1 MTNSCEAFASNLK
14 RRRRELKMTQKELA
28 EAIGYSEKSISKWES
43 GQAIAPSI
51 LLPRLAIA
59 LKTSIDTLFASSE
72 SHSYFLGIDGGGTNT
87 ELLLADNDG
96 RIIAKTVVGGSNPV
110 DVGMQKCLDTLAEGI
125 FKVCGNI
132 PTTQISVFAG
142 LAGGITGDNKEIIA
156 EFLKKYNF
164 AKARNGSDAENAVAA
179 ALGDENGSIVIMGT
193 GSIAFSQIDRKLIR
207 RRGFGYLFEEGG
219 SGYAIGR
226 DAIVAALYDE
236 EGSGGHT
243 EITELVRE
251 ILGEREIRKNLTKF
265 YSGGK
270 RYIASFAPTA
280 VKAYKSGDAL
290 AKKIIENN
298 MYHVARLIE
307 ATPDTQQSGKQ
318 KIVIVG
324 GLSHESDLLIPIIQS
339 NLSSPEKYE
348 IVASQAAPALGA
360 LKLAGAKNIQDRKD
374 DKNA

>member
-72 SHSYFLGIDGGGTNT
+72 SHSYYLGIDGGGTKT
-87 ELLLADNDG
+87 ELLLADNGG

-125 FKVCGNI
+125 SKVCGDI

-156 EFLKKYNF
+156 EFFKKYNF
-164 AKARNGSDAENAVAA
+164 AKAQNGSDAENAIAA

-193 GSIAFSQIDRKLIR
+193 GSIAFSQIDGKLIR
-207 RRGFGYLFEEGG
+207 RRGYGYLFEEGG
-219 SGYAIGR
+219 SGYTIGR

-236 EGSGGHT
+236 EGSGEHT

-251 ILGEREIRKNLTKF
+251 LLGEREIRKNLTKF

-280 VKAYKSGDAL
+280 INAYKSGDAI

-324 GLSHESDLLIPIIQS
+324 GLSKESDLLIPIIHN

-360 LKLAGAKNIQDRKD
+360 LKLAGADRKD